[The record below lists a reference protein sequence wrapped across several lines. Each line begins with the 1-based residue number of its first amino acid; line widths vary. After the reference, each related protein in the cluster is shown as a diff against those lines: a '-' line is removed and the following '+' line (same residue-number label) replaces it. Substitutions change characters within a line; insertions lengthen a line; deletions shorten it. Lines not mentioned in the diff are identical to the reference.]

1 MSPLVYHD
9 TLPGMLAL
17 RLASLVASTLSD
29 APEAAPAVLPSR
41 EVLSPRE
48 VSPPALALAYA

>member
-1 MSPLVYHD
+1 
-9 TLPGMLAL
+9 MLAL

>member
-1 MSPLVYHD
+1 
-9 TLPGMLAL
+9 MLAL

-41 EVLSPRE
+41 EGSPRE
-48 VSPPALALAYA
+48 VSPPALALAYAYA